1 MAAGVGFAVVLVLAV
16 AAGLQWQKARNNLAA
31 ARAAISSLIT
41 TAETVQPIAQLDTV
55 QALIEPVHKTID
67 EFSVTGDQTIE
78 LERAQTLLILA
89 EIDWDRADLARMQ
102 REAETALG
110 YLTPLAKT
118 NDLEAQH
125 QLARSHRLIGLA
137 HWEADHNKEAENE
150 YNQAIDTLTGMLAKH
165 GDQADAWRW
174 QRSLA
179 DVKEELGDLQL
190 QHLGQID
197 AAAASYDACY
207 KIRVGLTQK
216 GHVDP
221 VFYAD
226 VAWVINKL
234 GDVELKRG
242 RREKAAELFEKAKKA
257 FTDLQEH
264 LFDSLIWQHHLAL
277 IDNNIG
283 LIDVKNGDFGAAIA
297 EFDRAVKVLKPVVE
311 RDPKNLYRLS
321 ALAWTY
327 DNQGNVTLKLADLS
341 DGDHMTQLQN
351 AKLRFELALELRRQ
365 IHADARAKKLWEF
378 DLDESEADVVAIQ
391 GLIDRLSEKHREAAE
406 EFDQAAQFLTLAEEV
421 FARESSNKQ
430 SVNAELVARNIEYLD
445 YAAEEYAALGDTDHA
460 RRDLT
465 QAVQMFATYESIL
478 DAADRKKLR
487 RLLDTEA
494 TGASAN

>member
-1 MAAGVGFAVVLVLAV
+1 M
-16 AAGLQWQKARNNLAA
+16 
-31 ARAAISSLIT
+31 
-41 TAETVQPIAQLDTV
+41 QPIAQLDTV
-55 QALIEPVHKTID
+55 QALIEPVHKTLD

-78 LERAQTLLILA
+78 LERAETLLILA

-102 REAETALG
+102 QEAETALG

-118 NDLEAQH
+118 DDLEARH

-150 YNQAIDTLTGMLAKH
+150 YNQAIDTLTDMLAKH
-165 GDQADAWRW
+165 GDKPDSWRW

-179 DVKEELGDLQL
+179 DVKQELGDLQL

-197 AAAASYDACY
+197 NAAASYDACY
-207 KIRVGLTQK
+207 KIRIDLTEK

-234 GDVELKRG
+234 GDVELKRSD
-242 RREKAAELFEKAKKA
+242 RETGEQKTAHRQKATELFQKAQKA
-257 FTDLQEH
+257 FGDLKEH
-264 LFDSLIWQHHLAL
+264 LSDSLVWQHHLAL

-283 LIDVKNGDFGAAIA
+283 LIDVKNDDLGAAIT
-297 EFDRAVKVLKPVVE
+297 EFNRAIKVLKPVVE

-327 DNQGNVTLKLADLS
+327 DNQGNVTLKLANSS
-341 DGDHMTQLQN
+341 DSDHMTQLQN
-351 AKLRFELALELRRQ
+351 AKLRFEAALELRRQ
-365 IHADARAKKLWEF
+365 IHDDARAKKLWEF
-378 DLDESEADVVAIQ
+378 DLDESEADVVATQ

-406 EFDQAAQFLTLAEEV
+406 EFDQAAQFLTSAAEV
-421 FARESSNKQ
+421 FARESTNKQ
-430 SVNAELVARNIEYLD
+430 SVNAELIARTIEYLD

-460 RRDLT
+460 RRDLALAMQT
-465 QAVQMFATYESIL
+465 FDTYRSIL
-478 DAADRKKLR
+478 DAADLERLQKL
-487 RLLDTEA
+487 LAADVQ
-494 TGASAN
+494 GASAN